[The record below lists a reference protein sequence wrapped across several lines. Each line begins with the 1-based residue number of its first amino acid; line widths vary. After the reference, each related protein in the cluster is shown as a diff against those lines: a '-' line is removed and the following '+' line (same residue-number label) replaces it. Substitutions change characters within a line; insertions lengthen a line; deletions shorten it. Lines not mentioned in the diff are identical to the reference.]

1 MAQPL
6 SAFESGSTIEKRHRR
21 GPRPSKNSSGGL
33 TKQSEDPI
41 ALGDWHPSLEEAM
54 QQAVRFRM
62 ERDAAILDRQHA
74 FDALRD
80 LQAASARSA
89 DGSGIGTAH
98 HVPPSAF
105 TAELLRKDA
114 LIEQASREFSQL
126 VGQRERDHADS
137 IATHMR
143 CTSDSRR
150 RAKHSSCRSK
160 SSRIQHSSGAAHTS
174 GRNKSTRIQY
184 SSRRGLA

>member
-21 GPRPSKNSSGGL
+21 GPRPSKNSSGGF

-41 ALGDWHPSLEEAM
+41 AFGDWHPSLEEAM

-126 VGQRERDHADS
+126 SASESETTLIRLQLTCAALQSFSPPRE
-137 IATHMR
+137 TFEPQ
-143 CTSDSRR
+143 
-150 RAKHSSCRSK
+150 K
-160 SSRIQHSSGAAHTS
+160 
-174 GRNKSTRIQY
+174 
-184 SSRRGLA
+184 